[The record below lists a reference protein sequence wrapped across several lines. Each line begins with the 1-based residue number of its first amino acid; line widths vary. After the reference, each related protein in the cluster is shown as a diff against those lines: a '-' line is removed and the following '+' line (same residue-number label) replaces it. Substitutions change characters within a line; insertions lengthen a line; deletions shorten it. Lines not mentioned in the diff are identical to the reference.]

1 MDSPNAP
8 HGIAGSLTALQ
19 VYITILASLPTL
31 SPGLRSSINQN
42 LTDIIQLHEDLLGDL
57 HRVVPHSEYSQL
69 DAPSTSAKLER
80 GSQGHRRWKSLD
92 AVLEDKTSLSLLQ
105 EIPGMTTEAQVAA
118 EVAKVFSKQVSLPFA
133 HHKDPTL
140 IADAVADESVLHI

>member
-1 MDSPNAP
+1 
-8 HGIAGSLTALQ
+8 

-42 LTDIIQLHEDLLGDL
+42 LTDIVQLHEELLGDL

-69 DAPSTSAKLER
+69 DMPSQFTKSVR

-92 AVLEDKTSLSLLQ
+92 AVLEDKAGITFLQ
-105 EIPGMTTEAQVAA
+105 TIPGMTTEPQVVA
-118 EVAKVFSKQVSLPFA
+118 EVAKLFSKKVSLLFA
-133 HHKDPTL
+133 PAQTETSL
-140 IADAVADESVLHI
+140 TCGNR